1 MGEEGGGK
9 REREREMHK
18 YKMKFW
24 EEGKGTTWLSMSLM
38 TNKTGLSR
46 EHDLRYRVFKL
57 VPCSCV
63 L

>member
-1 MGEEGGGK
+1 MQ
-9 REREREMHK
+9 K
-18 YKMKFW
+18 YRRKFW
-24 EEGKGTTWLSMSLM
+24 EEGKGATWLSMSLM

-46 EHDLRYRVFKL
+46 EDDLRYRVFKL